1 MIHFAFTFFDT
12 LWANLLGTIEDL
24 TVCVNFWDRKGKFL
38 GPFIGGNMICPIKF
52 PLPGFQRIPSEF
64 SESENDN
71 VTELLFLENFCQL
84 DWNGIGFICLL
95 SRTVKILK
103 YSTPFESV
111 QVQVDIVVKFSDP
124 GDYCG
129 KAEKPP
135 LHWCSVKGRAL
146 LWRDMLSILPAR
158 HLFCFCLFIFLKL
171 PLSLFRL
178 ICVTLC
184 APITPSFQMPMPVFS
199 PFRDVTFPAGTDV
212 TVAVSVTTVDAIE
225 TAVDTWAKTTTNA
238 RVSKYIDLAFHIE
251 GLLDRV
257 TRKVVN

>member
-1 MIHFAFTFFDT
+1 MAKFSGNHRRLDS
-12 LWANLLGTIEDL
+12 LCELLGP
-24 TVCVNFWDRKGKFL
+24 KGKFL
-38 GPFIGGNMICPIKF
+38 GPFIGGNMIYPIKF

-146 LWRDMLSILPAR
+146 LWRDMLSILHDISFVSAFLYFSNFPCLCLVSFAWPTVPQLLQASKCQCLCFR
-158 HLFCFCLFIFLKL
+158 HSE
-171 PLSLFRL
+171 PWH
-178 ICVTLC
+178 
-184 APITPSFQMPMPVFS
+184 FQL
-199 PFRDVTFPAGTDV
+199 
-212 TVAVSVTTVDAIE
+212 E
-225 TAVDTWAKTTTNA
+225 
-238 RVSKYIDLAFHIE
+238 
-251 GLLDRV
+251 
-257 TRKVVN
+257 